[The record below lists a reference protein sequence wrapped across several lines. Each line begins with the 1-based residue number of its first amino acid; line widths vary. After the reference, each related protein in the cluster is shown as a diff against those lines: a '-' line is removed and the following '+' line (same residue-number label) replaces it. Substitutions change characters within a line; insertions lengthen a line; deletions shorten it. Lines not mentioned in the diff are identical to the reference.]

1 MKTYNVAIIG
11 QGRSGRDIHGA
22 FFRSD
27 FNKGRFRVVAVV
39 DELEY
44 RRETAAQ
51 EYGRE
56 VSVYSDYR
64 ALTGRG
70 DIDLIVNSTYSK
82 DHFPI
87 TLDLLKNGYNVIS
100 EKPAAMHADD
110 VRAMIAAAKENN
122 VFYDVFQQSRFTPYF
137 QQVKKVIASGAL
149 GRIVEIDI
157 AFDGFSRRWDW
168 QTLQENGGGSLYNT
182 GPHPLDQALDLLDIR
197 DAMPGNGLN
206 VFCKMDRVNTYGD
219 AEDYVK
225 LILTAPG
232 KPLIDLMISSCNPY
246 PCFTYRIQ
254 GENGGLKGDMQDIEW
269 KYYDLNEAPDQK
281 LIRESLRNDKGY
293 PMYCSEKLTWHTEKW
308 HNDGSGA
315 FDNAVNSYYSM
326 IYDHF
331 TEGRELTVKPEQVIQ
346 QIAVIEEAHR
356 QNPLSRLGE

>member
-22 FFRSD
+22 YFKSD
-27 FNKGRFRVVAVV
+27 KNSGRFKVVAVV

-44 RRETAAQ
+44 RREIAAQ
-51 EYGRE
+51 EYGSE
-56 VSVYSDYR
+56 VSVYSDYN
-64 ALTGRG
+64 ALIGRS

-82 DHFPI
+82 YHYPI
-87 TLDLLKNGYNVIS
+87 TLDLLKHGYNVIS
-100 EKPAAMHADD
+100 EKPAAMQADN
-110 VRAMIAAAKENN
+110 VREMIAAAKENG
-122 VFYDVFQQSRFTPYF
+122 VFYDIFQQSRFTPYF
-137 QQVKKVIASGAL
+137 QQVKKVIASGVL

-157 AFDGFSRRWDW
+157 SFDGFSRRWDW

-197 DAMPGNGLN
+197 DAMPGDGLN

-225 LILTAPG
+225 LIITAPG

-254 GENGGLKGDMQDIEW
+254 GEYGGLKGNMQDIEW
-269 KYYDLNEAPDQK
+269 KYYDLNEAPEQH
-281 LIRESLRNDKGY
+281 LIRESLKNDKGL
-293 PMYCSEKLTWHTEKW
+293 PIYCGEKLVWHTETW
-308 HNDGSGA
+308 HNVNSGA
-315 FDNAVNSYYSM
+315 FDYAVDKYYTM

-331 TEGRELTVKPEQVIQ
+331 TEGKELTVKPEQVIQ
-346 QIAVIEEAHR
+346 QIAVIEEAHH
-356 QNPLSRLGE
+356 QNPLSRIGE